1 MLDQFL
7 WVVEGKNQMCLDCIV
22 MITRT
27 FFSKSKISKE
37 KFLIFLLFH
46 LMDEE
51 TKVRKFKFAPNL
63 IPH

>member
-7 WVVEGKNQMCLDCIV
+7 WVVEEKNQMCLDCIV
-22 MITRT
+22 TITRT
-27 FFSKSKISKE
+27 FFSKSKISKA

-51 TKVRKFKFAPNL
+51 TKVRKFRITF
-63 IPH
+63 IF